1 MIQKNL
7 FENDDP
13 PHKRI
18 FFPCI
23 VAREMSIGEERC
35 DHIKN
40 CDECQ
45 KLIKELNDQLYGE

>member
-1 MIQKNL
+1 MRQKSL
-7 FENDDP
+7 FETDKP
-13 PHKRI
+13 QRKRI

-23 VAREMSIGEERC
+23 VAREMEIGEERC